1 MINPIGINLI
11 FPDFVFFSFLFFA
24 FVFGRSLILP
34 VFFDFILCLFVR
46 FLKLQAITGGHLT
59 WGLVVSSRLWSV
71 HGPGPSAHVTMSK
84 HVIINSLVK
93 LGSKSC
99 PSRIVL
105 SSSSPGHVQLSTL
118 LSNSG
123 PGHVQAAMCCQA

>member
-59 WGLVVSSRLWSV
+59 WGLVVSSVLWSV

-93 LGSKSC
+93 LQSRSC
-99 PSRIVL
+99 
-105 SSSSPGHVQLSTL
+105 SST
-118 LSNSG
+118 G
-123 PGHVQAAMCCQA
+123 PGNVQVVMSSLGPGYDQVVMCCQAQV